1 MIFLDR
7 RRRGEDPHLDWKIR
21 LFIVG
26 AVIALLG
33 MARDASWML
42 VVGILV
48 LLAGAALRFFS
59 PRVAEPPPWGEEG
72 DEDASGFGDGPANED
87 GPTNEDHRAD

>member
-1 MIFLDR
+1 VIFLDR
-7 RRRGEDPHLDWKIR
+7 GRSGEDPHLDWKIR

-26 AVIALLG
+26 AVVALLG

-48 LLAGAALRFFS
+48 LLAGAALRFLPS
-59 PRVAEPPPWGEEG
+59 RGAEPASGGEED
-72 DEDASGFGDGPANED
+72 DEDSRPD
-87 GPTNEDHRAD
+87 